1 MANAVKDPN
10 ADAPRPADPPLLSL
24 TPAQFGLSLAA
35 ALAIFLFVTG
45 PVWKHPGDIGRL
57 DWAILWSYVA
67 IPFLVAGCLLASRR
81 WSLRALL
88 LDALAL
94 TLVKYVVTST
104 IAIVLW
110 ATVAPPRGAEPLPPR
125 PAAPVVPEAAIV
137 PTPIDA
143 KRTGAVQAT
152 VVGPDGRPVEGAL
165 VYVAAGLESY
175 VFVPPVEPVTLT
187 NDGSGVLP
195 RLAVAM
201 VGQRIQGR
209 SADGRLH
216 TLVASAGGATW
227 FNAPLLSSGEPTVV
241 RAPGARGVA
250 EVGCNVHPAEP
261 KSRLLV
267 LGHPFFARSDA
278 GGRAMLR
285 GVPEG
290 HVEVDALSNGETGE
304 SAGAE
309 VVVVAEG
316 AAEVRLAI
324 AR

>member
-1 MANAVKDPN
+1 MATAAKDPH
-10 ADAPRPADPPLLSL
+10 ADPPLLNL
-24 TPAQFGLSLAA
+24 TLPQFGLSLAA
-35 ALAIFLFVTG
+35 SLAIFLFVTG
-45 PVWKHPGDIGRL
+45 PLWKHPEDIGRL

-67 IPFLVAGCLLASRR
+67 IPFLVSGCLIASKR

-94 TLVKYVVTST
+94 TLVKYVVTSS

-110 ATVAPPRGAEPLPPR
+110 ATVAPPRGAEPLPPSR
-125 PAAPVVPEAAIV
+125 QAASPAPEAAIV
-137 PTPIDA
+137 PTPIDP
-143 KRTGAVQAT
+143 KRTGSVEAT

-165 VYVAAGLESY
+165 VHVAAGLESY

-187 NDGSGVLP
+187 NGGDGVTP

-241 RAPGARGVA
+241 RAPAARGTA

-267 LGHPFFARSDA
+267 LGHPFFAWSDKE
-278 GGRAMLR
+278 GRATLR
-285 GVPEG
+285 GVPAG
-290 HVEVDALSNGETGE
+290 HVEVDALSTGETGE
-304 SAGAE
+304 SARAE

-316 AAEVRLAI
+316 AAAVRLTV